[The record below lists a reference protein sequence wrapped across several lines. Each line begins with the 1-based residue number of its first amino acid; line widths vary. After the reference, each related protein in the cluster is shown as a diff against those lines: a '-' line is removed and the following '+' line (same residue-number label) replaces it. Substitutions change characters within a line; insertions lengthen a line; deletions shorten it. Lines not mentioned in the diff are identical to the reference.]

1 MKILKKI
8 NEVRDEIK
16 KMKKENKI
24 IGFVPT
30 MGYLHEGHIS
40 LIKKAKEEC
49 DYVVVSIFVNP
60 TQFCPGEDFDRYP
73 RDIERDIKILE
84 NEKVD
89 LLFNPDIEEMYKK
102 EHKTWVIVDE
112 ISDIYEG
119 KFRPGHFKGVCTVV
133 IKLFN
138 IVQPDKAYFGWKDF
152 QQLIIIK
159 KMVDDLNIPVEIIG
173 CPTIREEDGL
183 AASSRNVYLNEKER
197 EKALCLYKALKKIEE
212 MIKNEK
218 IYKCEILI
226 KEGRKIIESEE
237 GVEIQYLDI
246 VSMDN
251 MKKLEKIEG
260 KAVIIGAIKIGNVRL
275 IDNLI
280 VSV

>member
-16 KMKKENKI
+16 KLKKENKI

-102 EHKTWVIVDE
+102 DNKTWVIVDE

-159 KMVDDLNIPVEIIG
+159 KMVEDLNIPVEIIG

-183 AASSRNVYLNEKER
+183 AASSRNVYLNEEER
-197 EKALCLYKALKKIEE
+197 KKALCLYKALKKIEE
-212 MIKNEK
+212 MIKKEK
-218 IYKCEILI
+218 IYECEILI
-226 KEGRKIIESEE
+226 KEGREIIESEE